1 MGARALCAVAALGV
15 TLAACTSE
23 RVLPAETEGLA
34 AARSTPSVGRDAPS
48 SEPTRPAKGDR
59 PGGSGRPVGPA
70 RRHAPPAP
78 GPPPDETRITLVG
91 DIMLGRSVGEAA
103 AAAGDPAA
111 PLRPLQRR
119 LAAADITVGNL
130 ESTLSRAGA
139 PRQGDDS
146 FAAPPTVVHG
156 LVDSGFDVLSLANN
170 HTGDFGRTALLRTL
184 RRVGRS
190 PIAQVGA
197 GRDLARAWRPVVVR
211 RDGVRFGFVA
221 FNAIGETPRAT
232 ASSPGVASVRMQ
244 PRTGPLDAADLA
256 RAVRTVRMLRRD
268 RADVV
273 VVLPHW
279 GAQYTH
285 TPVAAQRRVARALVA
300 AGADVVVGGH
310 PHWVQEVQRVRRG
323 VVVHSLGNY
332 VFDMDFMRQ
341 TQEGVVCDLVFA
353 GARLRSVRFTPYV
366 IGADHAPRLVR
377 GPRARV
383 VLRPLGVPRVL
394 RIGGR

>member
-23 RVLPAETEGLA
+23 QVPPAATEA
-34 AARSTPSVGRDAPS
+34 STAPRSTPPAGRHAPS
-48 SEPTRPAKGDR
+48 SEPTQSPKEN
-59 PGGSGRPVGPA
+59 PSGGPA
-70 RRHAPPAP
+70 RPRGPRDAP
-78 GPPPDETRITLVG
+78 GTAPRAGVTRITLVG
-91 DIMLGRSVGEAA
+91 DVMLGRGVG
-103 AAAGDPAA
+103 AAGDPAA
-111 PLRPLQRR
+111 ALRPLQRR

-146 FAAPPTVVHG
+146 FAAPPAVVPG

-170 HTGDFGRTALLRTL
+170 HTGDFGQAALLQTL

-197 GRDLARAWRPVVVR
+197 GRDVARAWRPVVLR
-211 RDGVRFGFVA
+211 RHGVRFGFVA

-232 ASSPGVASVRMQ
+232 ASAPGVASVRMR
-244 PRTGPLDAADLA
+244 PRTGPLNTADLR
-256 RAVRTVRMLRRD
+256 RAERTVGALRRG

-285 TPVAAQRRVARALVA
+285 VPVPAQRRVGRALVE

-310 PHWVQEVQRVRRG
+310 PHWVQQVQRVRRG
-323 VVVHSLGNY
+323 DGGGLVVHSLGNY

-341 TQEGVVCDLVFA
+341 TQEGVLCDLVFA
-353 GARLRSVRFTPYV
+353 VDRLRSVRFTPYV
-366 IGADHAPRLVR
+366 IGADFAPRVVR
-377 GPRARV
+377 GPRARAI
-383 VLRPLGVPRVL
+383 LRPLGVPRVL
-394 RIGGR
+394 PLGRR